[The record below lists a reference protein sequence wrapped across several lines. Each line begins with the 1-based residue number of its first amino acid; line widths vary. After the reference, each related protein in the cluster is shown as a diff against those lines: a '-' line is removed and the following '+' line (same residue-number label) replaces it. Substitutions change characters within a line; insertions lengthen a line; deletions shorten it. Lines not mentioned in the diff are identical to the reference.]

1 MGAEEQDQDPWH
13 QEVRLIANCWWVQSP
28 LPGRSANGKGGRM
41 APVAWTAFALD
52 DRIAGEANVLVFQED

>member
-13 QEVRLIANCWWVQSP
+13 QEVRLTPRLVVVY
-28 LPGRSANGKGGRM
+28 GGHHL
-41 APVAWTAFALD
+41 FD